1 MHHSKKLTPGGFRRF
16 RLFHSGAFVFF
27 YALII
32 VALFVFSGSAQKDK
46 LNELKA
52 APIDAINLSQPLTP
66 CPLVEKAGNDTIIDV
81 ASDNVS
87 DIIISFQNGKIIKL
101 NLIKK
106 FVIWSSEL
114 GGESVSN
121 VIYDKESI
129 YLVTRLLQ
137 TNESKEKELEKVGK
151 EFGGNQYKDRELS
164 QNYLLWSLD
173 SETGVTKWQFPFTA
187 KSPVL
192 LSSYQNILVL
202 NESSGTLTSVQKP
215 DPQTF
220 WKRNLGQNFSSSPSF
235 NGDNI
240 YIGTNDNS
248 IVKLSAKSG
257 EIISK
262 LPPSQSSST
271 ILIADGDKLFRG
283 EKKGILSLSDT
294 SKDRVVWS
302 VRFGGEISSL
312 TRVSDGL
319 LVSSFDNFVYLVSQR
334 NGRTIWK
341 RRLSGR
347 IIFRPLIIE
356 NQALMLS
363 AAGGELVVLNLSDG
377 KILNQISLAE
387 RGFVLSMPV
396 ILEKRLVLS
405 TTRGIFSYSNG
416 KTDCSEE

>member
-52 APIDAINLSQPLTP
+52 APTDAINLSQPLTP

-87 DIIISFQNGKIIKL
+87 GIIISFQNGKIIKL

-137 TNESKEKELEKVGK
+137 N
-151 EFGGNQYKDRELS
+151 KDRELS

-202 NESSGTLTSVQKP
+202 NESSGTLTSVQKS